1 MAQHKE
7 VHDALTAWRNCC
19 FGTGVS
25 LGSFKPRCHRVGQFV
40 ARLESG
46 EILGVRSKRV
56 ASFELACEPNRRL
69 EQIVHGLD
77 SLPLSI
83 VLV

>member
-7 VHDALTAWRNCC
+7 VRDALTVWRICC

-25 LGSFKPRCHRVGQFV
+25 LGSFRPRRRRVGQFV

-46 EILGVRSKRV
+46 AILGVGSKRV

-69 EQIVHGLD
+69 EQIIHGLD
-77 SLPLSI
+77 SLPLRI